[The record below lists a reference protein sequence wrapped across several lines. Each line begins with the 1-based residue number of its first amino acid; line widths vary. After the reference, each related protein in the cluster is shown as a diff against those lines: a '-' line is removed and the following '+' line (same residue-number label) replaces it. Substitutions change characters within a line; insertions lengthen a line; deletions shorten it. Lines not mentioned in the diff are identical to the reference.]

1 MGFDPAVSEGRKPGE
16 RATVAELL
24 PAGQFRLELDR
35 GRQVI
40 AHLGA
45 AVKRDFVRLR
55 VRDQVEVE
63 LTAAD
68 PGRGRITKVLSRER

>member
-1 MGFDPAVSEGRKPGE
+1 MGPHPAVSE
-16 RATVAELL
+16 RACVAEIL
-24 PAGQFRLELDR
+24 PSQLFRLELGG

-63 LTAAD
+63 LTAED
-68 PGRGRITKVLSRER
+68 PGRGRITKVLKRER